1 MNMRKVLGF
10 IILIAA
16 IILTLTSCVEESLI
30 GKLVSLMI
38 GIMGILEGKQ
48 LIQDKK

>member
-1 MNMRKVLGF
+1 MRKLLGF

-16 IILTLTSCVEESLI
+16 IVMTLTFWVNESLI
-30 GKLVSLMI
+30 GKLISLMV
-38 GIMGILEGKQ
+38 GIMGIFEGKQ